1 MNTKG
6 YPLIRAFKELGLSR
20 TTAYRWA
27 KLGRIEVSRLPSG
40 RFRISDEE
48 VQRLKELLSGKQSNA

>member
-6 YPLIRAFKELGLSR
+6 YPLVSAFKELGLSR
-20 TTAYRWA
+20 TTAYRWVR
-27 KLGRIEVSRLPSG
+27 LGRIEVSRLPSG

-48 VQRLKELLSGKQSNA
+48 VQRLKELLSGRQSSS